1 MENRHHS
8 RVSVDPQC
16 RAQFQL
22 RGEPYRNIPVSD
34 LGSDGC
40 RIQIP
45 IQSIG
50 GLSDESLLDRLELI
64 HPALPSAPVK
74 AKVVWVHGEDRP
86 KTGFIAS
93 GIQFLDAPAGFTRKI
108 AEYVTTLEP
117 PSTYQPE

>member
-1 MENRHHS
+1 VENRHHS

-16 RAQFQL
+16 RVQFQL

-34 LGSDGC
+34 LGADGC
-40 RIQIP
+40 RVQIP

-50 GLSDESLLDRLELI
+50 GLSDESPLERFELL
-64 HPALPSAPVK
+64 HPALPSAPIK
-74 AKVVWVHGEDRP
+74 AKVVWVHAEGHP

-93 GIQFLDAPAGFTRKI
+93 GVQFMDAPAGYTRKL
-108 AEYVTTLEP
+108 AEFVTALEP